1 MKKELE
7 AISRKTTRQNKPG
20 NKAEEVLEED
30 SRKHLEK
37 LTGFRKWSNKDV
49 LNVKRANMPVEL
61 QWKTPREIK
70 EEKKV
75 HFGCVLTAGRGQIQA
90 RKYLQR

>member
-1 MKKELE
+1 M
-7 AISRKTTRQNKPG
+7 
-20 NKAEEVLEED
+20 
-30 SRKHLEK
+30 
-37 LTGFRKWSNKDV
+37 

-75 HFGCVLTAGRGQIQA
+75 HFGCVLTAGRGQKQA
-90 RKYLQR
+90 RKCLQR